1 MDYLNFNVCPL
12 ETNVLLIWVIFNGS
26 QCYLPIYETQALQ
39 YHYSHF
45 IIHVYKI
52 MKENALEAHRI
63 AGTHKAVQQCDD
75 LANSMNLW
83 LSGPARAP
91 SVCLPEHILKTPQ
104 N

>member
-1 MDYLNFNVCPL
+1 
-12 ETNVLLIWVIFNGS
+12 
-26 QCYLPIYETQALQ
+26 
-39 YHYSHF
+39 
-45 IIHVYKI
+45 